1 MLVPRLFDN
10 SLSVY
15 LFLEFEPQLDKSEKF
30 NNQAMKE
37 NRAFRIHFL
46 TKKQLKS
53 RQALH
58 KIFLQP
64 QCKVY
69 RGVSIFYFSASFS
82 DVSCFLKIS
91 QPPD

>member
-1 MLVPRLFDN
+1 MLIPRLFDN

-53 RQALH
+53 RQACTKFSYNPNTKFTEVFQSSISAH
-58 KIFLQP
+58 PFLM
-64 QCKVY
+64 
-69 RGVSIFYFSASFS
+69 FSVF
-82 DVSCFLKIS
+82 
-91 QPPD
+91 